1 MKEYYD
7 GKKKEIEMESLQ
19 IGDEEI
25 EMESLQIGDE
35 EIEMESLQ
43 IGDMDNFAALKY
55 DFTEDQVRYIFSYPD
70 NQENNGSNYKEQ
82 IIEALID
89 AGIIS
94 AGDLSENPYE
104 SRVSFITDSGAT
116 AYHCSTLTTQLKPSL
131 RPYLV
136 CDIGGKIFGI
146 STIIAKELPETGD
159 VSSFIDQSGVGYGN
173 LELDRKMRQFLV
185 SGITSTEKD
194 DQEALEKIRD
204 IVFEYYNEEIKVIF
218 LSNSSL

>member
-1 MKEYYD
+1 MKKYYD
-7 GKKKEIEMESLQ
+7 GNKNETEMESLQ
-19 IGDEEI
+19 IGDK
-25 EMESLQIGDE
+25 D
-35 EIEMESLQ
+35 
-43 IGDMDNFAALKY
+43 DFAALKY
-55 DFTEDQVRYIFSYPD
+55 DFTEDQIRYVFSYTD
-70 NQENNGSNYKEQ
+70 NQVDSGSQYKEQ
-82 IIEALID
+82 ITEALID

-159 VSSFIDQSGVGYGN
+159 VSSFIDQSGVGCGN
-173 LELDRKMRQFLV
+173 LELDRNMKQFLEAR
-185 SGITSTEKD
+185 ITSTED
-194 DQEALEKIRD
+194 ADQEMLKKIHN
-204 IVFEYYNEEIKVIF
+204 IVFEYYNENIKVIF

>member
-1 MKEYYD
+1 MKKYYD
-7 GKKKEIEMESLQ
+7 GNKNETEMESLQ
-19 IGDEEI
+19 IGDK
-25 EMESLQIGDE
+25 D
-35 EIEMESLQ
+35 
-43 IGDMDNFAALKY
+43 DFAALKY
-55 DFTEDQVRYIFSYPD
+55 DFTEDQIRYVFSYPD
-70 NQENNGSNYKEQ
+70 NQVDSGSQYKEQ
-82 IIEALID
+82 ITAALID

-159 VSSFIDQSGVGYGN
+159 VSSFIDQSGVGCGN
-173 LELDRKMRQFLV
+173 LELDRNMKQFLEAR
-185 SGITSTEKD
+185 ITSTED
-194 DQEALEKIRD
+194 ADQEMLKKIHN
-204 IVFEYYNEEIKVIF
+204 IVFEYYNENIKVIF

>member
-1 MKEYYD
+1 MEKYYD
-7 GKKKEIEMESLQ
+7 GSKEKEIETESLQ
-19 IGDEEI
+19 VGGTDD
-25 EMESLQIGDE
+25 ST
-35 EIEMESLQ
+35 
-43 IGDMDNFAALKY
+43 NLKY
-55 DFTEDQVRYIFSYPD
+55 EFTEDQVRYVFSYPD
-70 NQENNGSNYKEQ
+70 NQENDGSRYKEQ

-89 AGIIS
+89 TGIIS

-159 VSSFIDQSGVGYGN
+159 VSSFIEQSGVGCGN
-173 LELDRKMRQFLV
+173 LELDRNMRQFLEAR
-185 SGITSTEKD
+185 ITSTED
-194 DQEALEKIRD
+194 ADQEMLEKVRN
-204 IVFEYYNEEIKVIF
+204 IVFEYYNENIKVIF